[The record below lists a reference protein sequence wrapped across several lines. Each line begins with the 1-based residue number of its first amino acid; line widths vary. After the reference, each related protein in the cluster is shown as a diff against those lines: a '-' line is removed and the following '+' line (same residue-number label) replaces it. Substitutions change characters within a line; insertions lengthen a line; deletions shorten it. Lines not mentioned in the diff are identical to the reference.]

1 MNVVILTGN
10 LGRDPEVRYTTG
22 GVAVA
27 QFPLAV
33 NFTRGDRKRTDW
45 VNVVCFRKQAEV
57 VAEHLAKGSRVGVE
71 GSLRT
76 RTWTDSE
83 GTRRKVVEVVARR
96 VEFLGRKAEP
106 TAEPEEVP
114 PPPEN
119 GDVPEAD
126 DDDIPF

>member
-10 LGRDPEVRYTTG
+10 LGRDPEVRYTTE

-83 GTRRKVVEVVARR
+83 GNRRKVVEVVARR

-106 TAEPEEVP
+106 TGEPEEVP

-119 GDVPEAD
+119 GDVPDAG
-126 DDDIPF
+126 DDIPF